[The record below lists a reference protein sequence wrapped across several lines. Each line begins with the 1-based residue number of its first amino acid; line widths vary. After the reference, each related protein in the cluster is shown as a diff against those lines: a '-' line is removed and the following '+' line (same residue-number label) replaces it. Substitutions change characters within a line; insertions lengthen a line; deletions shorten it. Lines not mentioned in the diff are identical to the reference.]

1 MKADKTDETLVVNNL
16 EFWDTVQET
25 DPRHTKEISFGGRK
39 FNTIDAYY
47 QIKTATSMWGMYGST
62 WGLTNIQYELI
73 PTTPLMRVSTEF
85 TYPDG
90 NGSTVAFEITS
101 AIKIA
106 NNKGVF
112 DDDFAKKV
120 ETDLITKSLSRLGFN
135 SDVFLGMFDDNKYT
149 EELTEKYNPT
159 YTENQKEYFN
169 GLIESDKCFE
179 MLVLSQSI
187 DTRQF
192 SDLYNSFAKGQKV
205 KMKQVVDT
213 MIKKG
218 HEELDDFINRITQ
231 ALDAEDPYYL
241 TEVIED
247 IGDQGKIIVWN
258 RLSDEQKHIAK
269 EVLAV
274 IPAQETV
281 QTQVK

>member
-1 MKADKTDETLVVNNL
+1 MKADKTDEKPVVNNL
-16 EFWDTVQET
+16 EFWDSVQET
-25 DPRHTKEISFGGRK
+25 NPKHTKLIEYGGRR

-47 QIKTATSMWGMYGST
+47 QIKTATSMWGMYGTT
-62 WGLTNIQYELI
+62 WGLKNIQYELI
-73 PTTPLMRVSTEF
+73 PSTPLMRVSTEF
-85 TYPDG
+85 CYPDG
-90 NGSTVAFEITS
+90 NGNTVAFEITS

-120 ETDLITKSLSRLGFN
+120 ETDLITKSLSRLGYN
-135 SDVFLGMFDDNKYT
+135 ADVFLGMFDDNKYT

-159 YTENQKEYFN
+159 YTENQKEYFDN
-169 GLIESDKCFE
+169 LIESDKCFE
-179 MLVLSQSI
+179 MLVLSHSV

-205 KMKQVVDT
+205 KMKQVVDV

-218 HEELDDFINRITQ
+218 HEELDAFVDRIAET
-231 ALDAEDPYYL
+231 LDAEDPYGL

-258 RLSDEQKHIAK
+258 RLTNEQKHIAK

-274 IPAQETV
+274 VAAH
-281 QTQVK
+281 